1 MEVSPEQAYTDLLSQ
16 LASPLGAN
24 PEVLANKFRDVERM
38 HSMGQITDWQ
48 LQNAREAY
56 ARTPGSK
63 MAEAAD
69 WALDKAK
76 EGLHVGADLVRD
88 YTRTAVTTY
97 TLRDPV
103 RAILIAAGTGALL
116 MALAVVLVRSGARKV
131 GREVQGL

>member
-1 MEVSPEQAYTDLLSQ
+1 MEESPEQAYTDLLSQ

-24 PEVLANKFRDVERM
+24 PEVIANKFRDVERM

-48 LQNAREAY
+48 LQNAQEAY

-69 WALDKAK
+69 WVLDKAK
-76 EGLHVGADLVRD
+76 EGLHAGANLVGD

-97 TLRDPV
+97 TVKDPI
-103 RAILIAAGTGALL
+103 RALLIAAGTGALL
-116 MALAVVLVRSGARKV
+116 MALAVVLVRAGARKV
-131 GREVQGL
+131 RREVRR

>member
-1 MEVSPEQAYTDLLSQ
+1 MEQSPEQVYTDLMRQ
-16 LASPLGAN
+16 LASPAGTDL
-24 PEVLANKFRDVERM
+24 EVLANMFRDVERM

-63 MAEAAD
+63 MAQAAN

-76 EGLHVGADLVRD
+76 EGLHAGAGLVRD
-88 YTRTAVTTY
+88 RTRTAVTTY
-97 TLRDPV
+97 TQQDPV

-116 MALAVVLVRSGARKV
+116 MGLVAMLARPGARKV
-131 GREVQGL
+131 QRKVRG